1 MIGTRGNTLGTKS
14 TEWEPRMRTHFFTAI
29 LVVGTLAAL
38 SAAASPGEGNGGDEG
53 PFLAENDT
61 AMTRMM
67 ADMEVVPSG
76 DVDRDFLAMMIP
88 HHQGAIDMAK
98 AVLRYGKDEQV
109 RRIAQGIVV
118 EQEQEIAVMHLLLQ
132 RTTPAAG
139 TPAPHP
145 GEHLDSSH
153 QHHTAMQPQLKEAQ

>member
-1 MIGTRGNTLGTKS
+1 MTQFTWTR
-14 TEWEPRMRTHFFTAI
+14 RMLLKGGR
-29 LVVGTLAAL
+29 LVAVGTLAAL
-38 SAAASPGEGNGGDEG
+38 SAVAAPAEGNGGDEG
-53 PFLAENDT
+53 PFLAENDV

-67 ADMEVVPSG
+67 ADMEVAPSG

-118 EQEQEIAVMHLLLQ
+118 EQEQEIAVMRLLMQ
-132 RTTPAAG
+132 RATAATG
-139 TPAPHP
+139 ALAQRPSD
-145 GEHLDSSH
+145 HLDPSH
-153 QHHTAMQPQLKEAQ
+153 QHHTSMQAQPKEKQ